1 MTKKQRKSKEIFL
14 PDDNVAGIDEADIS
28 NQ

>member
-1 MTKKQRKSKEIFL
+1 MTENKENVREIFL

-28 NQ
+28 D